1 VVEVRNPG
9 ALAASVEIDLERFR
23 QAGTLVR
30 MPAAMGDLARTLGKV
45 AAMLREAEARGQ
57 AVDLG
62 DEVVRLIQQFR
73 SALAT
78 MGGAPARA

>member
-1 VVEVRNPG
+1 MIEVRNPG
-9 ALAASVEIDLERFR
+9 ALAATVEVDLERFR
-23 QAGTLVR
+23 HASTLVR
-30 MPAAMGDLARTLGKV
+30 MPAALSELARTLGKV

>member
-1 VVEVRNPG
+1 MEVRNPG

-23 QAGTLVR
+23 HAGTLVR
-30 MPAAMGDLARTLGKV
+30 MPATMSDLARTLGKV
-45 AAMLREAEARGQ
+45 AVMLREAEARGQ

-78 MGGAPARA
+78 MGGAPAEA

>member
-1 VVEVRNPG
+1 VIEVRNPG
-9 ALAASVEIDLERFR
+9 ALAATMEIDLERFR
-23 QAGTLVR
+23 HAGMLVR
-30 MPAAMGDLARTLGKV
+30 MPAAMTDLARTLGKV
-45 AAMLREAEARGQ
+45 AVMLREAEARGQ

-78 MGGAPARA
+78 VGGAPARA

>member
-1 VVEVRNPG
+1 MEVRNPG
-9 ALAASVEIDLERFR
+9 ALAASVEIDIERFR
-23 QAGTLVR
+23 HAGTLVR
-30 MPAAMGDLARTLGKV
+30 MPAAMSDLARTLGKV
-45 AAMLREAEARGQ
+45 AVMLREAEARGQ

-78 MGGAPARA
+78 MGGAPAEA